1 MNAAGSPAGR
11 EDGDPPRAT
20 RGMASEQS
28 GPFRVIF
35 RTLKSRNYRLFFAG
49 QGVSLIGT
57 WMQQVAL
64 SWLVYRLTDSVF
76 LLGVVGFAGQF
87 PTFVISPFA
96 GVLSDR
102 WNRHRT
108 LILTQALSMAQALTL
123 AVLVL
128 TGAVA
133 VWHII
138 LLSLFLGCVNALDI
152 PTRQSFV
159 IHMID
164 DKKDLGN
171 AIALNSAMFNGA
183 RFLGPSVAGILI
195 ALVGEGVCFLL
206 NGLSYLA
213 VIAALLA
220 MKLSPAAP
228 VKKSTNILQEL
239 AEGFRYAYEFKPIR
253 FILLLLA
260 LTSFMGVP
268 YAVLMPAFARDVL
281 HGGPHTLGFLM
292 SAAGVGAFMG
302 AIYLASRT
310 SVFGLGRI
318 IPLSG
323 GIFGMGLIAFAFSRT
338 LWISLLLMLVVGI
351 GIMIHVASC
360 NTMLQTLV
368 EDGKR
373 GRVMSFF
380 AVAFLGMAPLG
391 SLMAGSVAQAIGIT
405 ATMAIGG
412 VFCIAGAIFFAG
424 KLPLLR
430 SIVRPIYKEK
440 GIAGPS

>member
-1 MNAAGSPAGR
+1 MAPRYPEGLGR
-11 EDGDPPRAT
+11 
-20 RGMASEQS
+20 
-28 GPFRVIF
+28 IF

-49 QGVSLIGT
+49 QGVSLVGT

-87 PTFVISPFA
+87 PTFVVSPFA

-108 LILTQALSMAQALTL
+108 LILTQSLSMVQALML
-123 AVLVL
+123 AGLVL

-138 LLSLFLGCVNALDI
+138 LLSLLLGCVNALDI

-159 IHMID
+159 IHMIE

-171 AIALNSAMFNGA
+171 AIALNSAMFNAA
-183 RFLGPSVAGILI
+183 RFVGPSMAGILI
-195 ALVGEGVCFLL
+195 ALVGEGLCFLL

-213 VIAALLA
+213 VIAALLS
-220 MKLSPAAP
+220 MKLPPAAP
-228 VKKSTNILQEL
+228 VRTGANMLQEL
-239 AEGFRYAYEFKPIR
+239 AEGFRYAYGFKPIR

-268 YAVLMPAFARDVL
+268 YAVLMPAFARDIL

-292 SAAGVGAFMG
+292 SAAGVGAFLG
-302 AIYLASRT
+302 ALYLASRT
-310 SVFGLGRI
+310 SVLGLGKI
-318 IPLSG
+318 IPLSA
-323 GIFGMGLIAFAFSRT
+323 GIFGLGLIAFAVSRI
-338 LWISLLLMLVVGI
+338 LWVSLFLMLFVGL

-360 NTMLQTLV
+360 NTLLQTLV

-391 SLMAGSVAQAIGIT
+391 SLMAGSVAGLIGIT

-412 VFCIAGAIFFAG
+412 VCCIAGAFFFAG
-424 KLPLLR
+424 KLSLLR
-430 SIVRPIYKEK
+430 AIVRPIYAEK
-440 GIAGPS
+440 GIGGPPSTER